1 MDRDDWDDVEG
12 NRFRI
17 KYAHLYTDYVDGGRD
32 FFVKD
37 IYGKDEAEHVLA
49 VVTHTAKSTGLTQSA
64 ALL

>member
-12 NRFRI
+12 NRFRT
-17 KYAHLYTDYVDGGRD
+17 KYAHLYADYVDGGRD

>member
-1 MDRDDWDDVEG
+1 
-12 NRFRI
+12 
-17 KYAHLYTDYVDGGRD
+17 
-32 FFVKD
+32 VKD